1 MLAERN
7 KLDTVYPQSYEEV
20 RYGRNGFK
28 TEKFCVLLKEHAKYW
43 GSQRM
48 EEIPPRTALVASHN
62 KKVVFLFI
70 SMYYF
75 ILLETSFFN
84 PGII

>member
-1 MLAERN
+1 M
-7 KLDTVYPQSYEEV
+7 QST
-20 RYGRNGFK
+20 G
-28 TEKFCVLLKEHAKYW
+28 
-43 GSQRM
+43 
-48 EEIPPRTALVASHN
+48 EEIPPRTALVAFHN

-70 SMYYF
+70 SVYYL